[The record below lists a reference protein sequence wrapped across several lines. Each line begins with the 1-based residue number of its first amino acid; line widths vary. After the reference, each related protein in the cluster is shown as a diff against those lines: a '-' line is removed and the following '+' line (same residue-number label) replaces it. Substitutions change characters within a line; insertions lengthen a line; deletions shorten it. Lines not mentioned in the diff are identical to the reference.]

1 MKRLVKWK
9 NSSSNADYSSNSEE
23 SNSLS
28 FSCVFFLVVL
38 YAVVLPE
45 MISFLFPFSLK
56 RLEDLSESGVLTIE
70 EFS

>member
-9 NSSSNADYSSNSEE
+9 NSSSNADYRSNSEE

-38 YAVVLPE
+38 YAVVLLFPE

-56 RLEDLSESGVLTIE
+56 LLEDLSESG
-70 EFS
+70 S